1 MLSIH
6 LNNVFF
12 FAHHGLYD
20 HEKINVNNFEVNL
33 TVKYQPAKL
42 ITKISETINYVAIY
56 DLLNARMQI
65 ATPLLETLVM
75 DIANQI
81 LAQFPLADDI
91 FISIKKIPLHIATIP
106 YCVFSFLFFT
116 HSHTSFLFFER
127 RCDSSF
133 SQ

>member
-12 FAHHGLYD
+12 FAYHGLYD
-20 HEKINVNNFEVNL
+20 HEQINGNNFEVNL

-56 DLLNARMQI
+56 DLLNARMQV

-91 FISIKKIPLHIATIP
+91 FISIKKMQPPIANFDGSVGVS
-106 YCVFSFLFFT
+106 YSLK
-116 HSHTSFLFFER
+116 R
-127 RCDSSF
+127 
-133 SQ
+133 

>member
-12 FAHHGLYD
+12 FAYHGLYD
-20 HEKINVNNFEVNL
+20 HEKLNGNNFEVNL

-42 ITKISETINYVAIY
+42 ITNIYETINYVAIY
-56 DLLNARMQI
+56 EILNARMQV

-81 LAQFPLADDI
+81 LAQFPLAEDI
-91 FISIKKIPLHIATIP
+91 NISIKKMQPPIANFDGSVGVS
-106 YCVFSFLFFT
+106 YSLK
-116 HSHTSFLFFER
+116 R
-127 RCDSSF
+127 
-133 SQ
+133 